1 MGVPAK
7 LQCTVESQTCAFQ
20 LVPGPTP
27 GPQVT
32 ELGYLRQG
40 RAQTRALPPRSPGHV
55 LKLGRVHSFPI
66 LAFERWPIPENRDS
80 SLNPDPGWD
89 PEGVL
94 PLRNLER
101 CRSTYTFQI
110 STNFYKF
117 LRILENPEIWVIRE
131 FIKILPTGSPILKSI
146 GSPEDSIIGSRRE
159 GEN

>member
-7 LQCTVESQTCAFQ
+7 LQCTVYFQTSAFQ
-20 LVPGPTP
+20 LVPGSTP

-32 ELGYLRQG
+32 KIGYLRRG
-40 RAQTRALPPRSPGHV
+40 RAQRRALPPRSPGHV
-55 LKLGRVHSFPI
+55 LKLGRVHFFPI
-66 LAFERWPIPENRDS
+66 LAFERWPIPENRDP
-80 SLNPDPGWD
+80 SLNPDPGRD
-89 PEGVL
+89 PEGDF